1 MINLLI
7 IEKDICFAVKLMNYL
22 NNYNK
27 NIRVCNIIEDLSTV
41 FKILNNRNDI
51 DIILLNSNL
60 YSCIEKKLLNN
71 IIDKEKNNKLIVLL
85 SENEEKNC
93 KIEEEIL
100 YAITYRNCDLIRIA
114 NKIEKLAKY
123 KDMTTNKKLY
133 KEKIT
138 NQLLYLGYDIS
149 LKGTQYLIDTTSYV
163 FFNQD
168 KEEKLEK
175 TIYPR
180 IAKNIIKQFIILNVG

>member
-7 IEKDICFAVKLMNYL
+7 VEKDICFAVKLMNYL

-71 IIDKEKNNKLIVLL
+71 IIDKEKNNNLIVLL
-85 SENEEKNC
+85 SENEEKNS
-93 KIEEEIL
+93 KIGE
-100 YAITYRNCDLIRIA
+100 
-114 NKIEKLAKY
+114 
-123 KDMTTNKKLY
+123 
-133 KEKIT
+133 
-138 NQLLYLGYDIS
+138 
-149 LKGTQYLIDTTSYV
+149 
-163 FFNQD
+163 
-168 KEEKLEK
+168 
-175 TIYPR
+175 
-180 IAKNIIKQFIILNVG
+180 

>member
-85 SENEEKNC
+85 SENEEKNS
-93 KIEEEIL
+93 KIGE
-100 YAITYRNCDLIRIA
+100 
-114 NKIEKLAKY
+114 
-123 KDMTTNKKLY
+123 
-133 KEKIT
+133 
-138 NQLLYLGYDIS
+138 
-149 LKGTQYLIDTTSYV
+149 
-163 FFNQD
+163 
-168 KEEKLEK
+168 
-175 TIYPR
+175 
-180 IAKNIIKQFIILNVG
+180 